1 MDEGFERV
9 REGLQDGL
17 RALRRRGRLLNEFKT
32 FILRGNAVDLA
43 VGVVIGAAFNTVIES
58 LVKDVLT
65 PIVSIPGKADF
76 SKYAICLRSSAG
88 ACSVSLRYGV
98 LVTTL
103 ISFLLT
109 AAAVF
114 FVVVR
119 PINKLRERR
128 KSGEP
133 QAEQTRDCPECL
145 SKIPRAASR
154 CAFCTTKVGAA
165 A

>member
-1 MDEGFERV
+1 VDEGIERV
-9 REGLQDGL
+9 REGLQEGL
-17 RALRRRGRLLNEFKT
+17 RALKRRGRLLNEFKT

-76 SKYAICLRSSAG
+76 SKYAICLRRSAG
-88 ACSVSLRYGV
+88 SCSVSLRYGV
-98 LVTTL
+98 LVTAL

-128 KSGEP
+128 RSGEP
-133 QAEQTRDCPECL
+133 EAERTRDCPECL
-145 SKIPRAASR
+145 SKIPREASR